1 MAEWIWPTICSLPI
15 PILEQATLI
24 YGETAM
30 KFVTLGVETGEWKG
44 SCWDF
49 FFFLSVWLLIMLLCS
64 LYGNSSF
71 CALTMCTLF
80 CVILF
85 LGVKFALEAAS
96 KQMN

>member
-49 FFFLSVWLLIMLLCS
+49 FFFSFRLAADYAAVFTLWKFIVLCT
-64 LYGNSSF
+64 YDVY
-71 CALTMCTLF
+71 T
-80 CVILF
+80 F
-85 LGVKFALEAAS
+85 LCDIIPRC
-96 KQMN
+96 